1 MINISQQQKLDR
13 WDTLPDNL
21 KEALFSEQNSNIL
34 WRVCEGQHLP
44 VDKIPRVAVITG
56 YIILGFIHAEDL
68 AKEIKNELNINQE
81 IANIIALEV
90 DRKIFG
96 PIRSDLE
103 KVYSMP
109 VEEKEIEMETLDLRA
124 KAQALEVSEVKSAGV
139 TAPAAEAPKIIPE
152 EKPEAAKAPEI
163 SPAPAIQADGP
174 MIIHKE
180 AEFKPLSESKKSLG
194 GLFGF
199 LRKDREQK
207 PETMTAAKV
216 QVELGSQSS
225 GVSKE
230 GQQPEKPE
238 PSKVAKTEI
247 PKVRVVHYTEFPVA
261 TSPFPVE
268 GEKPKE
274 VIQPDSLQTEKKEV
288 RSPENLPTNLPTE
301 IKITSPPEVI
311 IEKKITPEEKQ
322 SNKIVPAQTLD
333 LRQVSPEIKPTPEKP
348 SVESPKTSLAK
359 SEDEIIDLGMFK

>member
-1 MINISQQQKLDR
+1 MINISKQQKFDR
-13 WDTLPDNL
+13 WDTLSDNL
-21 KEALFSEQNSNIL
+21 KGALFSEQNSSIL
-34 WRVCEGQHLP
+34 WRICEGQHLP
-44 VDKIPRVAVITG
+44 ADKISTVAVITG

-81 IANIIALEV
+81 IANTIALEI

-103 KVYSMP
+103 KIYSIP
-109 VEEKEIEMETLDLRA
+109 VEEKGTETEALDLRA
-124 KAQALEVSEVKSAGV
+124 KAQALEVSEIRPIEAIVAV
-139 TAPAAEAPKIIPE
+139 AEAPKIIPE
-152 EKPEAAKAPEI
+152 EKPGAIKTPEI
-163 SPAPAIQADGP
+163 SPTPAIQVDGP

-180 AEFKPLSESKKSLG
+180 TEFKPLSESRKSLG

-199 LRKDREQK
+199 LKKDREQK

-216 QVELGSQSS
+216 QVELGSQPL
-225 GVSKE
+225 GVSEASQEKE
-230 GQQPEKPE
+230 LE

-261 TSPFPVE
+261 ANPFPIE

-274 VIQPDSLQTEKKEV
+274 VIQSVPLQTEKQEIKP
-288 RSPENLPTNLPTE
+288 SENLPTNLPTE
-301 IKITSPPEVI
+301 IEIPNPPEVI
-311 IEKKITPEEKQ
+311 IEKKVMPGEKQ
-322 SNKIVPAQTLD
+322 PDKIVPAQTLD
-333 LRQVSPEIKPTPEKP
+333 LRQVLPEIKPALEKP
-348 SVESPKTSLAK
+348 SVESPKTSPAK